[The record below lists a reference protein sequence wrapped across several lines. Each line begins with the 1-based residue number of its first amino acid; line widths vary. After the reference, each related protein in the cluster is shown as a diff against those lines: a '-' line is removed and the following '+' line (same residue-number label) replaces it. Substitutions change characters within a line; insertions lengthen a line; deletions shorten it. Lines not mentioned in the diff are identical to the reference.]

1 MSSFDRTNLREL
13 FRRALESPAE
23 ELEKL
28 LDDLSPDLRAEL
40 KALLRADQDAA
51 AFLER
56 GIATELS
63 GDPAA
68 GERFGTVEIDY
79 LLGRG
84 GMGAVFRAHRVD
96 GEVSQIVAVK
106 VVRSGLLAPRAADR
120 FLQERQFLAGLSHA
134 NIARLIDGGTRPDGV
149 AYLIMEYIDGQRIDR
164 FCDQRELSIRQ
175 RLELFLPLCDAVDHA
190 HRKLIIHRDLKPS
203 NVLVTDD
210 GRPKLLDFGVAKAL
224 DATCAAENAAGATQT
239 VVLTPDFGSPEQLKG
254 EETATATDVYGLGA
268 LLYLLLTGSAPHKT
282 EGLSGRALHRAI
294 CETPPTKP
302 AVLRAELKG
311 DLENILLKALHL
323 EPERRYPTVR
333 ELAEDVQRY
342 LSHRPVRATPDSPFY
357 RARRFVRRNTMASA
371 ALLVALLA
379 VGAGLGVSLW
389 QARIARR
396 EAQASAA
403 VEKFLTDIFRA
414 NSSAQENPIKA
425 RQTTAR
431 ELLDIGV
438 SKIDGELGNASVAK
452 QRMFVTLAGLYRDL
466 GLDDQAVA
474 LGRKA
479 VASAKQVYGNDDP
492 RVASALLDLAGALH
506 SSSSVND
513 EEAVLKEAA
522 STLDRVG
529 DSSSVSRAVLDEKL
543 SEMYQSSD
551 LSKSIAYADQAVAI
565 RRRHPPSADLAE
577 ALFLKGAAYFQ
588 RGEAEKSIAALEEA
602 LVVSRTQEGDPNP
615 SLPRIYG
622 TLGLAQSSA
631 MHFTRAEKSLKS
643 AIAAAVAVNG
653 DDHVDA
659 LMAKLYLAKF
669 LDDSSKPKDSL
680 PYFRD
685 AQATVMK
692 TRGSNDP
699 FFTPQ
704 VLAFY
709 GHAQGHLGNNE
720 KALPLINEALENRR
734 KNRPGTRFLAT
745 LLQFRARTLLEMG
758 FYDQARADLKES
770 AEILQKVNDSD
781 KWRTLSAEAELALAT
796 GDVQQ
801 AARLV
806 GPEPHMPD
814 SRPFSYRDQRFAL
827 LFSEVALAQ
836 GNPNA
841 AIRVAGLLRQR
852 ARSSAEHNYLVE
864 TEASAALFEGRGCM
878 MLHQP
883 KRALPLL
890 ERSVEIRMALFDKSS
905 PSLADA
911 EVALAECELEMGKR
925 DAAIK
930 WASDAKTVIST
941 HPKIGRQH
949 SQPLKTL
956 LDHLSVS

>member
-1 MSSFDRTNLREL
+1 MSSFDRTALRDL
-13 FRRALESPAE
+13 FRRALELPAE
-23 ELEKL
+23 ELDKL
-28 LDDLSPDLRAEL
+28 LNDLSPDLRAEL

-63 GDPAA
+63 DGPAA
-68 GERFGTVEIDY
+68 GERFGPFEIDQP
-79 LLGRG
+79 LGRG
-84 GMGAVFRAHRVD
+84 GMGAVFKAHRVD

-106 VVRSGLLAPRAADR
+106 VVRSGVLAPRAADR
-120 FLQERQFLAGLSHA
+120 FLQERQFLAGLSHP

-149 AYLIMEYIDGQRIDR
+149 AYLIMEYVDGQRIDR

-175 RLELFLPLCDAVDHA
+175 RLELFLPLCGAVDHA

-224 DATCAAENAAGATQT
+224 DATSATENAAGATQT
-239 VVLTPDFGSPEQLKG
+239 IVLTPDFGSPEQLKG
-254 EETATATDVYGLGA
+254 EEITTATDVYGLGA
-268 LLYLLLTGSAPHKT
+268 LLYFLLTGSPPHKT

-311 DLENILLKALHL
+311 DLENILLKALHP

-333 ELAEDVQRY
+333 ELAEDVESY

-357 RARRFVRRNTMASA
+357 RASRFVRRNTLASA
-371 ALLVALLA
+371 ASLVALLA
-379 VGAGLGVSLW
+379 VGGGLGVSLW
-389 QARIARR
+389 QARIAWR

-452 QRMFVTLAGLYRDL
+452 QRMFVTLSGLYRDL

-479 VASAKQVYGNDDP
+479 VSSAKQVYGNDDP
-492 RVASALLDLAGALH
+492 RVASALVDLAGAMH

-513 EEAVLKEAA
+513 EEAVLTEAA
-522 STLDRVG
+522 SILNRSG
-529 DSSSVSRAVLDEKL
+529 DSSSVTRAVLDEKL

-551 LSKSIAYADQAVAI
+551 LSKSIAYADLAVAI
-565 RRRHPPSADLAE
+565 RRRYPPSADLGE
-577 ALFLKGAAYFQ
+577 ALFLKGLACFQ
-588 RGEAEKSIAALEEA
+588 RGEAEKSVAALEEA

-615 SLPRIYG
+615 SLPRFYG

-631 MHFTRAEKSLKS
+631 MHFTAAEKNLKS

-653 DDHVDA
+653 DDHVDTI
-659 LMAKLYLAKF
+659 MAKLYLAKF

-692 TRGSNDP
+692 TRGPNDP

-709 GHAQGHLGNNE
+709 GHALGHLGHPE
-720 KALPLINEALENRR
+720 QALPLIDEAVENRR

-745 LLQFRARTLLEMG
+745 LLQFRARTLLELG
-758 FYDQARADLKES
+758 SYDQARAALKE
-770 AEILQKVNDSD
+770 AGEILQKVNDPD
-781 KWRTLSAEAELALAT
+781 KWRNSAIEAELALAA

-806 GPEPHMPD
+806 GPEPHTPD
-814 SRPFSYRDQRFAL
+814 SLPFTYKEQRFAL
-827 LFSEVALAQ
+827 LFSEAALAQ

-841 AIRVAGLLRQR
+841 AIRVAGALRHR
-852 ARSSAEHNYLVE
+852 ASSSAEFNYLAE
-864 TEASAALFEGRGCM
+864 TEASAALFEGRAWM

-883 KRALPLL
+883 ERALTLL
-890 ERSVEIRMALFDKSS
+890 EKSVEIRTAVFDQDS
-905 PSLADA
+905 PALADA
-911 EVALAECELEMGKR
+911 DVALAECELEMGNR
-925 DAAIK
+925 DTAIK
-930 WASDAKTVIST
+930 RASDAKTIIAR
-941 HPKIGRQH
+941 HPRIGRQH
-949 SQPLKTL
+949 YDLVKDL
-956 LDHLSVS
+956 AAHLSAS